1 MDLIPPNPMECP
13 ATPFDRQPTMPH
25 SSEEPQIHPSVPGP
39 RKPAAPALTPQA
51 SRSASTGPR
60 SGPRPAPPRADRSRP
75 GPSKPGQ
82 SRPAGSGQ
90 PSAAPKAPAAN
101 ASGAGAPAA
110 RIQLVNST
118 DATAVDTADETVDK
132 LLDDGRDPGEVL
144 LLTTG
149 EQHPWTRHEL
159 SFGEESYW
167 QQLAEGSDVFAAH
180 ATVADRVQ
188 SRPVVV
194 LAVNGGAD
202 EVITGA
208 LPTALGRATEEL
220 IVCGDPQRLRTLL

>member
-1 MDLIPPNPMECP
+1 
-13 ATPFDRQPTMPH
+13 MPEA
-25 SSEEPQIHPSVPGP
+25 S
-39 RKPAAPALTPQA
+39 APKT
-51 SRSASTGPR
+51 S
-60 SGPRPAPPRADRSRP
+60 
-75 GPSKPGQ
+75 
-82 SRPAGSGQ
+82 
-90 PSAAPKAPAAN
+90 APKASAE
-101 ASGAGAPAA
+101 SAPAA

-118 DATAVDTADETVDK
+118 DSTAVDAADETVDK
-132 LLDDGRDPGEVL
+132 LLDNGRDPGEVL

-180 ATVADRVQ
+180 ATVVNHVQ

-202 EVITGA
+202 DVITGA

-220 IVCGDPQRLRTLL
+220 IVCGDPERLRTLL